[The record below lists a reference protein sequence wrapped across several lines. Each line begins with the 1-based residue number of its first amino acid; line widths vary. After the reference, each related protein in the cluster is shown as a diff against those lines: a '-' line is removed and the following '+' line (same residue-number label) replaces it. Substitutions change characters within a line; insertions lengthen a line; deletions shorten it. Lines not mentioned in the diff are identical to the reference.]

1 MMTKERAQAA
11 LNYQSPDMTSAGF
24 GVTISAGFHR
34 RVPVRQ
40 FSVDPRTLLLTPGM
54 ILREMGYGGTEAP
67 AAVQDLVVSMLHEV
81 KGLVTPSFAFV
92 RLGGVLMQ
100 DRVRLE
106 DGTTFT
112 PGKIIARLLGKSQSF
127 VLFTATAGTAFHD
140 YQRRVTAEGDI
151 LRSFAVDTIG
161 NCLVEAVCDR
171 MELQLELEI
180 APLRHTNRFSPGYCG
195 WKLAEQRTL
204 FNLLGGNPCGISL
217 SDMCLMTPEKSV
229 SGIVGLGTDVG
240 SKLCGCHF
248 CDRTTCS
255 KRKRQRHQA

>member
-1 MMTKERAQAA
+1 MTKERAQTA
-11 LNYQSPDMTSAGF
+11 LNYQSPGMTSAGF

-81 KGLVTPSFAFV
+81 KGPVTPSFA
-92 RLGGVLMQ
+92 
-100 DRVRLE
+100 
-106 DGTTFT
+106 
-112 PGKIIARLLGKSQSF
+112 F

-171 MELQLELEI
+171 
-180 APLRHTNRFSPGYCG
+180 
-195 WKLAEQRTL
+195 
-204 FNLLGGNPCGISL
+204 
-217 SDMCLMTPEKSV
+217 
-229 SGIVGLGTDVG
+229 
-240 SKLCGCHF
+240 
-248 CDRTTCS
+248 TTCS
-255 KRKRQRHQA
+255 KRKRQRFQA